1 MKIKVVGK
9 RTYDF
14 TPEGSKKNVVG
25 ARIFGVI
32 TQNDC
37 PDDSVEGN
45 EVFSE
50 SISDIS
56 AFSAQIGKE
65 YYVVH
70 SLTNVRDKQSG
81 QVYRVAKPSKLTL
94 A

>member
-14 TPEGSKKNVVG
+14 MPEKGTKNVVG
-25 ARIFGVI
+25 ARIYGVI

-37 PDDSVEGN
+37 PDADVQGC

-50 SISDIS
+50 SISDMS
-56 AFSAQIGKE
+56 AYDAVIGKE
-65 YYVVH
+65 YYVT
-70 SLTNVRDKQSG
+70 LTLSKVRDKQSG
-81 QVYRVAKPSKLTL
+81 QVYNVAKPSKLTP